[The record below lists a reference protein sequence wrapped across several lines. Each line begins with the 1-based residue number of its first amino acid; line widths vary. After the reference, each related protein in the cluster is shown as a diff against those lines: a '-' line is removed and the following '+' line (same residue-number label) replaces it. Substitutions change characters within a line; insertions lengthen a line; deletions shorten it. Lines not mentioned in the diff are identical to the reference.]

1 MASAEFD
8 IQEAFTRLYDR
19 INEIHTDVTV
29 TKTKLEGLV
38 GNGQPGEIQKIQS
51 RLSSL
56 EEFKNKSVGYLTAV
70 TGALTALGVVG
81 HYLVD
86 LFRAKH

>member
-1 MASAEFD
+1 MSAAEFD
-8 IQEAFTRLYDR
+8 LQEAFTRLHDR
-19 INEIHTDVTV
+19 ITALHTDVTV

-38 GNGQPGEIQKIQS
+38 GNGQPGEIHKMQARIT
-51 RLSSL
+51 SL

-70 TGALTALGVVG
+70 TGALTGLGVIG

-86 LFRAKH
+86 VFRKH